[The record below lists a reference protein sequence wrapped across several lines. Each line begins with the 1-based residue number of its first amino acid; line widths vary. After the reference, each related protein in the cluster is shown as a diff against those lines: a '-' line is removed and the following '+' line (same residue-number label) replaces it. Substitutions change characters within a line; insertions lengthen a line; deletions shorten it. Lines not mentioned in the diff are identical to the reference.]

1 MAGCDVESAGKK
13 SETSVN
19 QGSFLDKIV
28 KIITVP
34 TQGAYYYEDVEHLQ
48 KHPTPESD
56 RAFTPST
63 NSSFTFVREL
73 AETVSV
79 GVESESGVI
88 SWGECVGVSYAAKS
102 GRHPTF
108 RHGIGIREVE
118 EGIEE
123 RLLQRDITSFKELS
137 NLVPR
142 DLHPAVQYG
151 VSQALLN
158 LLADTKRRTPC
169 EVICEEWG
177 LPLPTTP
184 VPLQGSSGNERKR
197 NAEKMIL
204 NRLEALPHSQIDD
217 IPSQLGVEGELL
229 LEYVTWLRERIVKDG
244 GGDYQPIIH
253 LDVHGAIGEIF
264 KRDPE
269 RIAKYL
275 TALEERARP
284 FRLRLESV
292 VLGAR
297 RDETVSLLLAL
308 KRALAKIGSSVALV
322 VDEWANTLDDIRVFA
337 LAKACDM
344 VHIKMPDMGNLAT
357 TIDAVL
363 ECKDLG
369 LLTLLGGSCVETDLS
384 SRLSTHVAL
393 ATRPD
398 LFLAKPGMGID
409 EAIMIC
415 RNEMRRTLARISR

>member
-1 MAGCDVESAGKK
+1 M
-13 SETSVN
+13 
-19 QGSFLDKIV
+19 DKIA

-63 NSSFTFVREL
+63 NPSFKFVREL

-79 GVESESGVI
+79 GLESESGAI

-108 RHGIGIREVE
+108 RHALGMREIE
-118 EGIEE
+118 EGIKE
-123 RLLQRDITSFKELS
+123 RLLLRNITSFKELS
-137 NLVPR
+137 NLVSG

-158 LLADTKRRTPC
+158 LVADTKRKTPC
-169 EVICEEWG
+169 EVICEEWE

-184 VPLQGSSGNERKR
+184 VPLQGSSGNDRKR

-217 IPSQLGVEGELL
+217 IPTQLGLQGELL
-229 LEYVTWLRERIVKDG
+229 LDYVTWLRERVVKYG
-244 GGDYQPIIH
+244 GGDYQPTIH
-253 LDVHGAIGEIF
+253 LDVHGAIGAIF
-264 KRDPE
+264 KRDLE
-269 RIAKYL
+269 QIAQYL
-275 TALEERARP
+275 TALEERVQP
-284 FRLRLESV
+284 FRIRMESV
-292 VLGAR
+292 VLGAS
-297 RDETVSLLLAL
+297 RDETISLLLAL

-322 VDEWANTLDDIRVFA
+322 ADEWANTLDDIRVFA
-337 LAKACDM
+337 RAKACDM
-344 VHIKMPDMGNLAT
+344 VHIKMPDMGNIVA

-363 ECKDLG
+363 ECKRLG
-369 LLTLLGGSCVETDLS
+369 LLTLLGGSCIETDLS

-398 LFLAKPGMGID
+398 VFLAKPGMGID
-409 EAIMIC
+409 EAIMIS
-415 RNEMRRTLARISR
+415 RNEMNRTLARIGR